1 MRGHGIHLGY
11 DALIAPGTGQAD
23 VGDATMLL
31 FFAVSLTVQR
41 WMLVAR
47 SGRLPRG

>member
-1 MRGHGIHLGY
+1 MNSVTDGLPAEG
-11 DALIAPGTGQAD
+11 
-23 VGDATMLL
+23 L

-47 SGRLPRG
+47 ARRITPA